1 MTRPIGAGGDHHRGH
16 PRNGNAGLNWGSRQ
30 SLPDKTSRPS
40 CQLAI
45 KYAVTADMADGQAL
59 PPFIEDNV
67 VWHVVR
73 RADGPTLW
81 RRISLT
87 NQLTLR
93 SVLRGPTRGVHCVAQ
108 RMKHQTQGTMQMDI
122 SKYRGPR
129 YVKLADVEKDPAAI
143 RAVPA

>member
-1 MTRPIGAGGDHHRGH
+1 MLHVERPATPVNR
-16 PRNGNAGLNWGSRQ
+16 RKFGLS
-30 SLPDKTSRPS
+30 
-40 CQLAI
+40 I
-45 KYAVTADMADGQAL
+45 EHAVTADIADGQPL
-59 PPFIEDNV
+59 PPFIEDDV
-67 VWHVVR
+67 IWHVVR